1 MLEDCLNLRAEHNDD
16 DDNGDNQS
24 CHLAVIVCVAS
35 FRLCHMLPPSVQK
48 ESQHRFLT
56 PELFF
61 LVLKKENSIDF
72 SFSSEHCELSEVSR
86 HPQMQL

>member
-35 FRLCHMLPPSVQK
+35 FRLCHMLPPSVRK

-56 PELFF
+56 PFF

-72 SFSSEHCELSEVSR
+72 SFSS
-86 HPQMQL
+86 